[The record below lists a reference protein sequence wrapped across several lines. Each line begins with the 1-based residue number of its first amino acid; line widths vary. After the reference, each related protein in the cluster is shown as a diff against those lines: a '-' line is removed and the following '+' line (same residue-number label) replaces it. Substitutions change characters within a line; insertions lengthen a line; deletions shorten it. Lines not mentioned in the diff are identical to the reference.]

1 MEAREVLEWE
11 VPEEIMV
18 HREVTVREWVARW
31 EALGL
36 TTVLECPA
44 QV

>member
-18 HREVTVREWVARW
+18 HREVTAREWVARW

-36 TTVLECPA
+36 ATVLKCPA